1 MKKNKLGLWNFF
13 QMLGKTFM
21 FPIALLS
28 VSGMM
33 LGLGAGFTD
42 PKMIEMIPFLGN
54 EYVNLV
60 LNFML
65 TIGLFAFNNLGAL
78 FAMAIPLGL
87 LKKEKEF
94 GAFSGLVGFIA
105 MHIGTN
111 FYLTRADLLVPAEQ
125 MSTNGQAMIMGIQT
139 YNTSVLGGI
148 VAGLIVYAIYDKV
161 SNLKIP
167 ESLGFYSGP
176 RLVPIVSLIVMSI
189 VGLLIPIVW
198 PPFFNAFQSLGRWI
212 SSAGPIRIFFICSG
226 RKSYNSIW
234 TKSSCNIC
242 IPFYTNRW
250 NCCY

>member
-1 MKKNKLGLWNFF
+1 
-13 QMLGKTFM
+13 
-21 FPIALLS
+21 
-28 VSGMM
+28 

-125 MSTNGQAMIMGIQT
+125 MSTNGQAIIMGIQT
-139 YNTSVLGGI
+139 YNTSALGGI
-148 VAGLIVYAIYDKV
+148 VAGLFVHAINDEV
-161 SNLKIP
+161 RNFNIP
-167 ESLGFYSGP
+167 ESSGIYSGP
-176 RLVPIVSLIVMSI
+176 ILVLRVSLI
-189 VGLLIPIVW
+189 
-198 PPFFNAFQSLGRWI
+198 
-212 SSAGPIRIFFICSG
+212 
-226 RKSYNSIW
+226 
-234 TKSSCNIC
+234 
-242 IPFYTNRW
+242 
-250 NCCY
+250 